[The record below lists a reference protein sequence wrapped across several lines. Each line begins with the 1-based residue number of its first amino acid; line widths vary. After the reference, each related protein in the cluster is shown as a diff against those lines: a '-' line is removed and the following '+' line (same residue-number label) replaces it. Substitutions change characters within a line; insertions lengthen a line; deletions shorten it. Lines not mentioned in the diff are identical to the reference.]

1 MKSCPLRRAMP
12 RLTMSL
18 LIAILAAVFLVGAT
32 VAIHYEVLR
41 WTSMLIPHISLR
53 PRARIL
59 VVIFAV
65 FLGHVIEV
73 MLYAFAYFLM
83 HENYGL
89 GYIGGDFAATAVD
102 FFYFSITTFTT
113 LGIGD
118 VQPFGNLRIVVGMQS
133 LNGLGLI
140 GWSASFTYL
149 VMEKSW
155 DDHRGVTRKGG
166 KSEAAPRKVEVDE

>member
-1 MKSCPLRRAMP
+1 
-12 RLTMSL
+12 MSL

-32 VAIHYEVLR
+32 VAIHYGVLR
-41 WTSMLIPHISLR
+41 WTSLLIPHISLR
-53 PRARIL
+53 PRARIV

-83 HENYGL
+83 HESYGL
-89 GYIGGDFAATAVD
+89 GYIGGDFEATAVD

-118 VQPFGNLRIVVGMQS
+118 VQPYGYLRIVAGMES

-155 DDHRGVTRKGG
+155 DDHRRGPRKGAR
-166 KSEAAPRKVEVDE
+166 SETASRKAEVEE

>member
-1 MKSCPLRRAMP
+1 M
-12 RLTMSL
+12 
-18 LIAILAAVFLVGAT
+18 LIAVLAAVFLVGAT

-41 WTSMLIPHISLR
+41 WTSLLIPHISLR
-53 PRARIL
+53 PRARIV

-83 HENYGL
+83 HESYGL
-89 GYIGGDFAATAVD
+89 GYIGGDFEVSAVD

-118 VQPFGNLRIVVGMQS
+118 VQPYGYLRIVAGIQS

-155 DDHRGVTRKGG
+155 DDHRRGVRKSGS
-166 KSEAAPRKVEVDE
+166 SEAASRKVEVDE

>member
-1 MKSCPLRRAMP
+1 
-12 RLTMSL
+12 MSL
-18 LIAILAAVFLVGAT
+18 LIAILAATFLVGAT
-32 VAIHYEVLR
+32 VAMHYEVLR
-41 WTSMLIPHISLR
+41 WTSILIPHIALP
-53 PRARIL
+53 PRARIV

-65 FLGHVIEV
+65 FLGHVVGV

-83 HENYGL
+83 NDRFGL
-89 GYIGGDFAATAVD
+89 GHIAGAFEASAVD

-118 VQPFGNLRIVVGMQS
+118 VYPHGYLRIIAGIQS

-155 DDHRGVTRKGG
+155 DDQRNGSG
-166 KSEAAPRKVEVDE
+166 KVKTKIRPSRNEPG

>member
-1 MKSCPLRRAMP
+1 MA
-12 RLTMSL
+12 L
-18 LIAILAAVFLVGAT
+18 LIAVLAAAFLVGAT

-41 WTSMLIPHISLR
+41 WTSIIIPHISLP
-53 PRARIL
+53 PRARII

-65 FLGHVIEV
+65 FLGHVVEV
-73 MLYAFAYFLM
+73 MLYAFAYYLM
-83 HENYGL
+83 HESYGL
-89 GYIGGDFAATAVD
+89 GRIGGEFEASAVD

-118 VQPFGNLRIVVGMQS
+118 VAPFGHLRIVAGMQS

-155 DDHRGVTRKGG
+155 DDHRSGIGKTRKRPRA
-166 KSEAAPRKVEVDE
+166 SENVASE

>member
-1 MKSCPLRRAMP
+1 MP
-12 RLTMSL
+12 L

-53 PRARIL
+53 PRARIV

-83 HENYGL
+83 HESYEL
-89 GYIGGDFAATAVD
+89 GHIGGDFEATAVD

-118 VQPFGNLRIVVGMQS
+118 VQPYGYLRIVAGMQS

-155 DDHRGVTRKGG
+155 DDHRRGTRKSA
-166 KSEAAPRKVEVDE
+166 KSEVASRKVEVDE